1 MNWKF
6 YTILVLLVTDIHHE
20 KEEPKEIRISKW
32 DKFQF
37 SVKVDLGE
45 EQSEKITEIIKFLI
59 TRATRRWEQIHS
71 FSRWYIYR
79 VSQKKGINIY
89 NNTFML
95 SAALVW
101 NTHKMKTGMC
111 LSLYWANE
119 TQAVS
124 VTKIWIIKREGSL
137 RWITVE
143 VWECL
148 RRCSWDGAA
157 SATAEC
163 RTSQCCETIK

>member
-71 FSRWYIYR
+71 FSR
-79 VSQKKGINIY
+79 
-89 NNTFML
+89 
-95 SAALVW
+95 
-101 NTHKMKTGMC
+101 
-111 LSLYWANE
+111 
-119 TQAVS
+119 
-124 VTKIWIIKREGSL
+124 
-137 RWITVE
+137 
-143 VWECL
+143 
-148 RRCSWDGAA
+148 
-157 SATAEC
+157 
-163 RTSQCCETIK
+163 